1 MQTLKKPLSIK
12 IIYWITNITF
22 WIYSAVTVF
31 AIGLAFSFIFKF
43 LNETQLHVG
52 IPVGVDILEKGTL
65 DLDLHSTYIDVEFK
79 EMYGKIHFI
88 NTPAALGQIYGFFM
102 LVMISLFY
110 YIFLTFRK
118 FINNVYK
125 GYYFDIDN
133 ISLLKNISYT
143 MVVVWFFTVFYA
155 YFQYFYLVKNL
166 QFNTVEIGSDVN
178 SYPTILLAALLIWVL
193 SHIFM
198 KGCKLE
204 EENNYTI

>member
-1 MQTLKKPLSIK
+1 
-12 IIYWITNITF
+12 
-22 WIYSAVTVF
+22 
-31 AIGLAFSFIFKF
+31 
-43 LNETQLHVG
+43 
-52 IPVGVDILEKGTL
+52 
-65 DLDLHSTYIDVEFK
+65 
-79 EMYGKIHFI
+79 
-88 NTPAALGQIYGFFM
+88 
-102 LVMISLFY
+102 
-110 YIFLTFRK
+110 
-118 FINNVYK
+118 
-125 GYYFDIDN
+125 
-133 ISLLKNISYT
+133 